1 MRHAIA
7 GRVPTYEC
15 IGVLYLL
22 QVELAGRRHE
32 GGSTRNGGLPP
43 TGAGLGGW
51 LVAEAY
57 QFLDVGVRQ
66 AIVTATAGG

>member
-1 MRHAIA
+1 MSVARPRNAIGRAMRHAIA

-32 GGSTRNGGLPP
+32 GGSTRNDGLPP
-43 TGAGLGGW
+43 TGW
-51 LVAEAY
+51 
-57 QFLDVGVRQ
+57 D
-66 AIVTATAGG
+66 